1 MASPGCAG
9 APMPPGSPASEAPS
23 SQSSNALLNET
34 GAEPPCVRD
43 RNIERVAP
51 MIVALAGIA
60 VRSKAISPRRKPL
73 GEKYG
78 KEMKRM
84 DKPQRGERMVLVLD
98 KILAFEWRSAAI
110 HASGTM
116 GFSR

>member
-1 MASPGCAG
+1 MQPTAQA
-9 APMPPGSPASEAPS
+9 M
-23 SQSSNALLNET
+23 
-34 GAEPPCVRD
+34 
-43 RNIERVAP
+43 
-51 MIVALAGIA
+51 
-60 VRSKAISPRRKPL
+60 

-84 DKPQRGERMVLVLD
+84 DKPQRGERVVLVLD
-98 KILAFEWRSAAI
+98 EILAFEWRSAAI